1 MTSVAKRPHE
11 PLFSARFEAARAKL
25 RTVAVTGTNGK
36 TSTTTFIGSVVAQR
50 GPAARVT
57 TLGAWVDGARVAGSG
72 THEFLGTVEGAV
84 SAGVE
89 ILAVEMTSKALL
101 GGLASR
107 WPPEVAVFTNLTHDH
122 LDLHESA
129 EAYLAAK
136 AQLFLALPLGGT
148 AVLNTDDP
156 ACELLAEVVPSHA
169 RTVWYGSKPCDLQ
182 LVATQPHGAGQTLT
196 LAPSDELRA
205 RGVPTSIALQVGGAF
220 QAHNATAAAL
230 ACATLGLDGAAIQA
244 GLGAVGKIAGR
255 FDTVHQRPCVIVDFA
270 HTPDALRH
278 VLTSARALLASK
290 HARLHCVFGCGGDR
304 DRSKRAPMGA
314 LVDELAD
321 VVWLTSDNPRSEDP
335 AQIAVD
341 VRGGSEG
348 RAAWHQELKRAVAI
362 TRALQ
367 DASPDDVVVIAGKGH
382 EATQEIAGTRHPF
395 VDADEVRRYFRGEA

>member
-1 MTSVAKRPHE
+1 MKRPPNE
-11 PLFSARFEAARAKL
+11 PLFFARFEAARTKL

-36 TSTTTFIGSVVAQR
+36 TSTTTFIGSVVEQH
-50 GPAARVT
+50 GPAATVT
-57 TLGAWVDGARVAGSG
+57 TLGAWVDGSRVPGKG
-72 THEFLGTVEGAV
+72 TAEFLATVEGAV
-84 SAGVE
+84 KAGVE

-107 WPPEVAVFTNLTHDH
+107 WPAEVAVFTNLTHDH
-122 LDLHESA
+122 LDLHETA

-136 AQLFLALPLGGT
+136 AQLFLALPKGGT
-148 AVLNTDDP
+148 AVLNADDP

-169 RTVWYGSKPCDLQ
+169 RILWYGSKPCDLQ
-182 LVATQPHGAGQTLT
+182 IVSTQANGTGQLMT
-196 LAPSDELRA
+196 LAPSQELRA
-205 RGVPTSIALQVGGAF
+205 HGIASSITLRVGGGF
-220 QAHNATAAAL
+220 QAFNAAAAAL
-230 ACATLGLDGAAIQA
+230 ASFALGLDAGAIRV
-244 GLGAVGKIAGR
+244 GLGAVGKIDGR
-255 FDTVHQRPCVIVDFA
+255 FEVVQQDPCVIVDFA

-278 VLTSARALLASK
+278 VLASARALAGE

-335 AQIAVD
+335 AQIAAD
-341 VRGGSEG
+341 VLAGSLG
-348 RAAWHQELKRAVAI
+348 RAEWHRELMRQRAI
-362 TRALQ
+362 IRALEN
-367 DASPDDVVVIAGKGH
+367 ASSSDVVVIAGKGH